1 MKHSP
6 FAFFRKHQ
14 RVGMVVLTVM
24 AMFAFVFMDSMSKG
38 GGGGAYASKVAVKIN
53 GGNLTDVALHNLKM
67 QRGVINDFIARVI
80 VAISTAEEENKRS
93 DQQINQAVRMN
104 QFGIEWPGEPES
116 DANVIW
122 GHIMRLEAGRLGLVV
137 TDPMIDSHIKRLT
150 EHKLTAEQFRSTLRS
165 MDLREKQLYDMFRE
179 ELLARNAW
187 LITRPMID
195 HTPEQYWHY
204 YRQMKVRQNLEV
216 AALPVSEFAKS
227 IKDPSDAVLLAFF
240 DQHKNRFAGQ
250 GPDYAT
256 PGFRQPNK
264 VAVQYLTASYEDIE
278 KTIPNITDADVT
290 EYYEKNK
297 NSLYREFEKPS
308 TTNEND
314 PLNPELAPERP
325 AEPAQPEDATP
336 ANDKPAEKPAP
347 EKPAADPPAEKAPE
361 KSATEK
367 PDAKPAEEKP
377 ADAKAEDKKP
387 AEETKDKEAEKPCQ
401 DESATEKTETPAKDE
416 EQAKPA
422 KPEAEKPAAE
432 KSETEKP
439 AASQAE
445 GDKPAS
451 KPTETKP
458 GEAKPV
464 ETKPTDGK
472 ATAETE
478 TKPEP
483 EPIRYQPLTE
493 TLKENIREQLLVTRT
508 TEAIKKK
515 GAEAVKLLDGRN
527 LKYNLP
533 PSVNGNVAYI
543 DFNENG
549 EMDSDEPF
557 VESKTTLNPE
567 ETDKIP
573 AEVTTELKN
582 KVIKLAAADLQ
593 AVGKKLGMKFSS
605 TDLLSAM
612 EIDEMPGLGK
622 VIDEGDNPFQP
633 GGAGRI
639 LNVLFGR
646 EQLFSAELGQDSEE
660 KDLYVYWKSDFVKSH
675 IPKLD
680 EPGIKKEV
688 LDAWKQQQAYP
699 AAAKRA
705 EELAKLVGP
714 QKLEVALKGQTVDNS
729 KDGLPILVHET
740 ADFSWMTPAT
750 PSPNMWETQ
759 PPTLST
765 VAFVKDAD
773 EEFMQVACEDL
784 GIGESGFAPNR
795 DHSIVYVMRVIN
807 REPKPGEETE
817 RMRETFM
824 KERLFGIIP
833 GILPS
838 AYSHIASVDDSRLAY
853 NWMEGLRKKYEVSFT
868 DEELN
873 F

>member
-14 RVGMVVLTVM
+14 RVGMVILTVM
-24 AMFAFVFMDSMSKG
+24 AMFAFVFMDSLTKG
-38 GGGGAYASKVAVKIN
+38 GGGGTHTSKVAVKIK
-53 GGNLTDVALHNLKM
+53 GGNLTDVALYNLKI

-137 TDPMIDSHIKRLT
+137 TDPMIDSHIKRMT
-150 EHKLTAEQFRSTLRS
+150 ENKLTAEQFRSTLRS
-165 MDLREKQLYDMFRE
+165 MDLREKQLYDMFRD

-195 HTPEQYWHY
+195 HTPEHYWHY

-227 IKDPSDAVLLAFF
+227 IKDPSDAVLTAFF

-264 VAVQYLTASYEDIE
+264 AAVQYLTASYEDIE
-278 KTIPNITDADVT
+278 KTVPAITDAEVT

-308 TTNEND
+308 TTSEND

-325 AEPAQPEDATP
+325 AEPAQPEDA
-336 ANDKPAEKPAP
+336 K
-347 EKPAADPPAEKAPE
+347 PAEKAP
-361 KSATEK
+361 TEK
-367 PDAKPAEEKP
+367 PAEKSPTETSEVKPGEEKP
-377 ADAKAEDKKP
+377 VDKKP
-387 AEETKDKEAEKPCQ
+387 EEEKKPEVEKKPGEEVKESEKPCQ
-401 DESATEKTETPAKDE
+401 DESTTEKSETTTKAEDKAESD
-416 EQAKPA
+416 KPA
-422 KPEAEKPAAE
+422 AEKPAADKSDTE
-432 KSETEKP
+432 KAAPAKSEN
-439 AASQAE
+439 
-445 GDKPAS
+445 DKPAS
-451 KPTETKP
+451 KPAETKP
-458 GEAKPV
+458 A
-464 ETKPTDGK
+464 ETKSTDAK
-472 ATAETE
+472 ATDTKTTDANAPAGTE
-478 TKPEP
+478 GKPEA

-515 GAEAVKLLDGRN
+515 GAEAVKMLDGRN

-557 VESKTTLNPE
+557 VESKTKLNPE

-582 KVIKLAAADLQ
+582 KILKLAAADLQ
-593 AVGKKLGMKFSS
+593 AVGKKLGMKYSS
-605 TDLLSAM
+605 IDLLSAK

-633 GGAGRI
+633 NGAGRI

-680 EPGIKKEV
+680 EPGIKKLV
-688 LDAWKQQQAYP
+688 VDAWKQQQAYP

-729 KDGLPILVHET
+729 KDGLPVLVHET

-833 GILPS
+833 GVLPS
-838 AYSHIASVDDSRLAY
+838 AYSHIASQDDVKLAY
-853 NWMEGLRKKYEVSFT
+853 NWMEGLRKMYDVSFT
-868 DEELN
+868 DEEMN